1 MKHVYQMIPVSLY
14 DIPGLERWL
23 EEQADR
29 GLFPVHL
36 GSYASFRRD
45 GVPGT
50 RFRLEPF
57 GKTGTEPTP
66 EQLELYREWGWAYA
80 LSLRRAYYLFYA
92 VDPAAPELYTDLVT
106 RGQSLDRL
114 AKKSRLGKWH
124 HILYPI
130 LLLLPILAAFFLQS
144 RFDVQPDHWARLPLI
159 LLHLFKPGFLI
170 ALGCLIFFFR
180 IDFRNYRILLR
191 THERLRQGLPPPPT
205 PGPSRKIAR
214 ENLIFLVLTPILA
227 VVLAGTWLSGGNL
240 PLERFSRPYVV
251 LADLENEPLAS
262 YEELFGPSS
271 FRNENSQAQR
281 SFSLLAPAW
290 YTVEQNGYSLQAGS
304 RPNSFS
310 PDPQDGEFRYS
321 PTLDM
326 EYFRLILPA
335 LARPVAH
342 AQLDAF
348 RLVNV
353 TWFYEEAEYPGVDFV
368 ILAKARDRVWQ
379 MAALGRGGRVAV
391 FRYAGQQDLAD
402 HLDELAAMVR

>member
-130 LLLLPILAAFFLQS
+130 LL
-144 RFDVQPDHWARLPLI
+144 
-159 LLHLFKPGFLI
+159 
-170 ALGCLIFFFR
+170 
-180 IDFRNYRILLR
+180 
-191 THERLRQGLPPPPT
+191 
-205 PGPSRKIAR
+205 
-214 ENLIFLVLTPILA
+214 
-227 VVLAGTWLSGGNL
+227 
-240 PLERFSRPYVV
+240 
-251 LADLENEPLAS
+251 
-262 YEELFGPSS
+262 
-271 FRNENSQAQR
+271 
-281 SFSLLAPAW
+281 
-290 YTVEQNGYSLQAGS
+290 
-304 RPNSFS
+304 
-310 PDPQDGEFRYS
+310 
-321 PTLDM
+321 
-326 EYFRLILPA
+326 
-335 LARPVAH
+335 
-342 AQLDAF
+342 
-348 RLVNV
+348 
-353 TWFYEEAEYPGVDFV
+353 
-368 ILAKARDRVWQ
+368 
-379 MAALGRGGRVAV
+379 
-391 FRYAGQQDLAD
+391 
-402 HLDELAAMVR
+402 